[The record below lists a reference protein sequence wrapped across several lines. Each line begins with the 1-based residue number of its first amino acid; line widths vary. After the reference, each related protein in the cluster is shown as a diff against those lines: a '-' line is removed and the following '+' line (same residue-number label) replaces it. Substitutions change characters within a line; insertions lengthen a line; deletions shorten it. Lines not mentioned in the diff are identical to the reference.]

1 MADNDQ
7 AKDIAAVGLGVL
19 ALALGGATIMGVVRP
34 PGGVMA
40 DNLLTMAVIAL
51 VSGIIGLY
59 LGGTRGRGRQVAVL
73 GTAIAL
79 IGLAL
84 LGGAFAIEALVDD
97 VRTS

>member
-1 MADNDQ
+1 MADNEK
-7 AKDIAAVGLGVL
+7 AKDFAAAGLGVL

-34 PGGVMA
+34 PSGVMA
-40 DNLLTMAVIAL
+40 DNLLTMAVIAN
-51 VSGIIGLY
+51 VAGIFGLY
-59 LGGTRGRGRQVAVL
+59 LGGTRGRGRQIAVL

-84 LGGAFAIEALVDD
+84 VGGAFAVETLVDD